1 MAATPSPLVRRLR
14 AFCDLDGEQLEA
26 VDSLHAKAERFDA
39 GRTVVFEGATIT
51 RAVAV
56 ADGWLAQS
64 RLLPDGRRQILGFL
78 LPGDVVHWCHH
89 PQPIALWNIDC
100 LTQAR
105 LVGIP
110 PRSEWRSQR
119 LAEALDVAAAVTD
132 SFVYTGV
139 ARLGRQS
146 AYERIAL
153 LLLELY
159 DRLVEV
165 GRASMNSFHM
175 PLSQQVLAEAL
186 GLSIVHVNRI
196 LMQLARDGRL
206 ERRHRTI
213 TIPDREALAALVH
226 YAPPVPLPRHEPER
240 AAPARPYL
248 VASVA

>member
-1 MAATPSPLVRRLR
+1 MASTTSPLTRRLR
-14 AFCDLDGEQLEA
+14 TFCELDAEQIEA
-26 VDSLHAKAERFDA
+26 IDCLHSKAERYDA
-39 GRTVVFEGATIT
+39 GRTVVFEGSTVT
-51 RAVAV
+51 RALAV
-56 ADGWLAQS
+56 AEGWLALS

-89 PQPIALWNIDC
+89 PRPLALWNIDC
-100 LTQAR
+100 LTAAK
-105 LVGIP
+105 LVGVP
-110 PRSEWRSQR
+110 PRSEWGSPR
-119 LAEALDVAAAVTD
+119 LAEALDVACAVSD
-132 SFVYTGV
+132 SYVYTGI

-159 DRLVEV
+159 DRLAEV

-213 TIPDREALAALVH
+213 TIPDRDGLAALVH
-226 YAPPVPLPRHEPER
+226 YAPPSPMQRLGQRTN
-240 AAPARPYL
+240 APARPYL

>member
-1 MAATPSPLVRRLR
+1 MAVTPSPLARRLKG
-14 AFCDLDGEQLEA
+14 FCDLDAEQLEA
-26 VDSLHAKAERFDA
+26 IDGLHAKSERYDS
-39 GRTVVFEGATIT
+39 GRTVVFEGTPIV

-64 RLLPDGRRQILGFL
+64 RLLPDGRRQILGFI

-89 PQPIALWNIDC
+89 PQPLALWNIDC
-100 LTQAR
+100 LTQAK

-110 PRSEWRSQR
+110 PRCEWRSPR
-119 LAEALDVAAAVTD
+119 LAEALDVAAAISD
-132 SFVYTGV
+132 SFVYTGI

-159 DRLVEV
+159 DRLSEV

-213 TIPDREALAALVH
+213 TIPDRESLAALVH
-226 YAPPVPLPRHEPER
+226 
-240 AAPARPYL
+240 
-248 VASVA
+248 